1 MNTIGFNNSIRSLVR
16 EVNTTDFGSS
26 IGNKRTGS
34 HTNSAKYS
42 CSSNCCFISIFFS
55 R

>member
-1 MNTIGFNNSIRSLVR
+1 MNTIDFNNSIMSLVR
-16 EVNTTDFGSS
+16 EANTTDFGSS

-34 HTNSAKYS
+34 LTNSAKYF
-42 CSSNCCFISIFFS
+42 CSSNCCFISTFFS